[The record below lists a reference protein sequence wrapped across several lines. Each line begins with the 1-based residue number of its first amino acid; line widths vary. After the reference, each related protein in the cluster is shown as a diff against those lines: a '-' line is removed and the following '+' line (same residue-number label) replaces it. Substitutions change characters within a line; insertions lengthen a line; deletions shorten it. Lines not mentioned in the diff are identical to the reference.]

1 MADKMQGVIV
11 PIGISGTEG
20 GLGRMFTFQRPKFTV
35 VVGGPYYLAPLD
47 RKNRDASMQRNTDE
61 IMCRI
66 AALLP
71 SAYRGE
77 YAEHPRL
84 KELIAS

>member
-1 MADKMQGVIV
+1 MEDLYPSMKRLKRTRITATVGKPFKLEPCGLDSNIDHACLEQG
-11 PIGISGTEG
+11 
-20 GLGRMFTFQRPKFTV
+20 
-35 VVGGPYYLAPLD
+35 
-47 RKNRDASMQRNTDE
+47 TDE

-71 SAYRGE
+71 PEYRGE

-84 KELIAS
+84 KELMETETLTRIE